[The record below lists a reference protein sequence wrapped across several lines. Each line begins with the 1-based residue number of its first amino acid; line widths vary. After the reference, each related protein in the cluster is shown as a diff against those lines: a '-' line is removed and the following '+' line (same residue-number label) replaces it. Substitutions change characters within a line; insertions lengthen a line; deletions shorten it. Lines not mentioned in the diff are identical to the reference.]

1 MSIPIPNSLTIILRT
16 KVRDNNVVKYV
27 PVMTIPN
34 IYGGSDNFVYFE
46 PIVKLD
52 PKTISNIPPSYPPS
66 QVFSQFFNE
75 NQFYGLL
82 HRTLEKMKQKIN
94 KNKTLIEQLTEATKN
109 GTISSNIRA
118 TLNTLFKP
126 GNIFYLNS
134 EPFTIHSYNWKNND
148 WVLQT
153 KFFEKNVL
161 KKNIHETLGRTTN
174 STSRL
179 PVAYAEVVQDNLGR
193 GRVRTRQNAYAEYV
207 KRLQEE
213 REAKQ
218 KKIAESEIK
227 KLTKE
232 SKNVNAH
239 LLHGLNDEKMSE
251 FYPFLHPEEVK
262 KSSSLIS
269 NVGKGSSSSTS
280 SASSVVTLKETRPV
294 VLSKDFTTVVGSEYV
309 YEQPYNLTFDS
320 TYSIQSDPMSLTLFY
335 KTDRTFEIERNASLV
350 MVDRYKKFDEQKE
363 ELNDVTSTFLKYFG
377 FTGVGNNQES
387 VLSIFTNYE
396 DNCSRLKKNIAS
408 FKTSNK
414 TFEEVILDTTIKTK
428 FFNDVEQLQQLKLRF
443 IQIYIKCLAGYESL
457 LKQEKDYF
465 ESAFGIYEFL
475 EVYQTKN
482 KDDACK
488 IETTNSDKLALSQ
501 CKNVVSSA
509 SMLSFEKIKKGLAV
523 LLNQSFN
530 TREESKKYYN
540 YPEILTMES
549 AQLKQCIFIILQQ
562 IEQVKLS
569 LWTTL
574 TQKSSDLYNFIKT
587 KLTSTLQNIQQ
598 QSSLATKILGSSGNP
613 SSTNTLLT
621 KLRETAYYY
630 ITLLMQVHVIYNTR
644 QIAKYYVEQNTALIE
659 RKKLE
664 NTKTY
669 FENLLE
675 VSKQTND
682 RTTVPK
688 LSPVFVGGGKYDD
701 TDFSTNSSSG
711 DIQGYIDELKKNLE
725 DVESQM
731 RVNEF
736 TLNELKQQNDRE
748 IDAISSNVSQ
758 LAFQSTCVDVSSPSK
773 YKGFNDV
780 ETERVQ
786 LWMRGQI
793 KELFD
798 IQPELKNEITDEEV
812 VDFVQTIQVY
822 RIGNGTSFLET
833 FTSALNYEL
842 IAQNATTNN
851 ERYGENGKYDLEK
864 IQGDFQDV
872 ITEEN
877 AKRIGDAFKIN
888 IFVVNIET
896 IYSFQYIANFKYPYT
911 LFLWKTNNGLYLLF
925 AEQHFLFE
933 FVENLFKWVTL
944 KETLKNYKTLNAL
957 NLKKNKEIADKTI
970 IENYNTKKQMENQM
984 ENQIKNI
991 NPQLTNPFSREML
1004 RQTANSNA
1012 NANAGQT
1019 GGAPSLLTY
1028 YVFVDLDLYPGKD
1041 GIPYDKKLVIGCQNR
1056 YEEIR
1061 RAWAELFKLDY
1072 KPLSLYH
1079 TQYDKKKEAEKKARL
1094 TRKQPANYYNNYYK
1108 TRRRFY

>member
-52 PKTISNIPPSYPPS
+52 PKTISDIPPSYPPS

-126 GNIFYLNS
+126 GNIFYLNR
-134 EPFTIHSYNWKNND
+134 EPFTIHSYHWKNDD

-153 KFFEKNVL
+153 KFFEKNIL

-213 REAKQ
+213 RETKQ

-232 SKNVNAH
+232 SKNLNAH

-262 KSSSLIS
+262 KTGSIVA
-269 NVGKGSSSSTS
+269 NVGKGTGSSPNIASSSVS
-280 SASSVVTLKETRPV
+280 LKESRPV
-294 VLSKDFTTVVGSEYV
+294 VLSKDFSGVVGSDYV
-309 YEQPYNLTFDS
+309 YEQPYNLKFDS
-320 TYSIQSDPMSLTLFY
+320 TYSIQSDSMSLTLFY
-335 KTDRTFEIERNASLV
+335 KTDRGFEIERNASLV
-350 MVDRYKKFDEQKE
+350 MADRYKKFDEQNG
-363 ELNDVTSTFLKYFG
+363 ELEDATTTFLKDFG
-377 FTGVGNNQES
+377 VVGGGNNQES
-387 VLSIFTNYE
+387 VLPIFTKYE
-396 DNCSRLKKNIAS
+396 DNCSRLIKNIAS
-408 FKTSNK
+408 FKTANK
-414 TFEEVILDTTIKTK
+414 TFEEVILETATKTK
-428 FFNDVEQLQQLKLRF
+428 FFNDVEQLHQLKLRF
-443 IQIYIKCLAGYESL
+443 IQLYTKSLAGYESL
-457 LKQEKDYF
+457 LKEEKDYF
-465 ESAFGIYEFL
+465 ESVFGIYEFL

-482 KDDACK
+482 KDDSCK
-488 IETTNSDKLALSQ
+488 IETTKCDKLALSQ
-501 CKNVVSSA
+501 CKNVISGASGSSFDK
-509 SMLSFEKIKKGLAV
+509 MKKGLTV
-523 LLNQSFN
+523 LQNQLFN
-530 TREESKKYYN
+530 TREECKKYYN
-540 YPEILTMES
+540 YPEILTMETT
-549 AQLKQCIFIILQQ
+549 QLKHCIFIILQQ
-562 IEQVKLS
+562 IEQVNLT
-569 LWTTL
+569 LWTAL
-574 TQKSSDLYNFIKT
+574 TQKSSDLYDLIKT
-587 KLTSTLQNIQQ
+587 RLTSTLQNIQQ
-598 QSSLATKILGSSGNP
+598 QSKLATRMLGSSGNP
-613 SSTNTLLT
+613 SSVNDNLK

-644 QIAKYYVEQNTALIE
+644 QIANYHVEKNAALIE
-659 RKKLE
+659 KKKLE

-675 VSKQTND
+675 VSKKTND

-701 TDFSTNSSSG
+701 MDFSTNASIG
-711 DIQGYIDELKKNLE
+711 DIQGYIDELTKNIE
-725 DVESQM
+725 DIESQM

-748 IDAISSNVSQ
+748 IDAISSNISQ
-758 LAFQSTCVDVSSPSK
+758 LAIQSACTDVSSPSK
-773 YKGFNDV
+773 YRGFNDV

-786 LWMRGQI
+786 LWMRDQI
-793 KELFD
+793 KELFN
-798 IQPELKNEITDEEV
+798 IQPELKNEITDEDV
-812 VDFVQTIQVY
+812 VNFVQSIQAY
-822 RIGNGTSFLET
+822 RIGDGSSFLET
-833 FTSALNYEL
+833 FTAALNYEL
-842 IAQNATTNN
+842 IAQNARTNN

-864 IQGDFQDV
+864 IQADFQDV
-872 ITEEN
+872 MTEEN
-877 AKRIGDAFKIN
+877 VKKIGDTFKIN

-896 IYSFQYIANFKYPYT
+896 IYSFQYITDFKYPYT
-911 LFLWKTNNGLYLLF
+911 LFLWKTNNGLYLLY

-970 IENYNTKKQMENQM
+970 IENYNKKKQMEKQM
-984 ENQIKNI
+984 EHQMKNI
-991 NPQLTNPFSREML
+991 NPQLNNPFYKELL
-1004 RQTANSNA
+1004 RKTDNA
-1012 NANAGQT
+1012 NFGQS

-1072 KPLSLYH
+1072 KPMSLYH

>member
-52 PKTISNIPPSYPPS
+52 PKTVSDIPPNYPPS
-66 QVFSQFFNE
+66 QVLSQFFNE

-109 GTISSNIRA
+109 GTISSNIRT

-126 GNIFYLNS
+126 GNIFYLNR
-134 EPFTIHSYNWKNND
+134 EPFTIHSYHWKNDD

-161 KKNIHETLGRTTN
+161 KKNIHDTLGRTTN
-174 STSRL
+174 SRSNL

-218 KKIAESEIK
+218 KKIAETEIK

-232 SKNVNAH
+232 SKDLNTH

-262 KSSSLIS
+262 KTDSFIA
-269 NVGKGSSSSTS
+269 NVGKGNGSSMS
-280 SASSVVTLKETRPV
+280 SASSIVSLKESIPI
-294 VLSKDFTTVVGSEYV
+294 VLSNEFSTIVGSDYV
-309 YEQPYNLTFDS
+309 YEQPYNLNFDS

-335 KTDRTFEIERNASLV
+335 KTDRGFEIERNASLV
-350 MVDRYKKFDEQKE
+350 MADRYKKFDEQNE
-363 ELNDVTSTFLKYFG
+363 ELEDATTTFLKDFG
-377 FTGVGNNQES
+377 VVGNGNNQES
-387 VLSIFTNYE
+387 VLSIFTKYE
-396 DNCSRLKKNIAS
+396 DNCSRLVKNIAS
-408 FKTSNK
+408 FKTVNK
-414 TFEEVILDTTIKTK
+414 TFEEIILDVTTKNK
-428 FFNDVEQLQQLKLRF
+428 FFNDVEQLHQLKVRF
-443 IQIYIKCLAGYESL
+443 IQLYTKSLENYKNL

-482 KDDACK
+482 KDDTCK

-501 CKNVVSSA
+501 CKNVVAGSSWIM
-509 SMLSFEKIKKGLAV
+509 SSSFEKMKKGLTV
-523 LLNQSFN
+523 LQSQTFN

-540 YPEILTMES
+540 YPEILTMET
-549 AQLKQCIFIILQQ
+549 AQLKHSVFIILQQ
-562 IEQVKLS
+562 IEQVNLS
-569 LWTTL
+569 LWTAL
-574 TQKSSDLYNFIKT
+574 TQKSSDLYDSIKT
-587 KLTSTLQNIQQ
+587 NLTSTLQNIQQ
-598 QSSLATKILGSSGNP
+598 QSSLATKMLGSSGNP
-613 SSTNTLLT
+613 SSINDNLK

-644 QIAKYYVEQNTALIE
+644 QIAKYYVEKNAELIE
-659 RKKLE
+659 KKKLE

-675 VSKQTND
+675 VSKKTND

-701 TDFSTNSSSG
+701 ADFSTNASSG
-711 DIQGYIDELKKNLE
+711 DIQGFIDELTKNIE
-725 DVESQM
+725 DVVSQM

-736 TLNELKQQNDRE
+736 TLNELKQQNDRK

-758 LAFQSTCVDVSSPSK
+758 LAIQSVCTDVSSPSK

-786 LWMRGQI
+786 LWMRGQM

-798 IQPELKNEITDEEV
+798 IQPELKNEITNEDL
-812 VDFVQTIQVY
+812 VDFIQSIQAY
-822 RIGNGTSFLET
+822 RISDGTSFLET

-842 IAQNATTNN
+842 VAQNATTNN

-864 IQGDFQDV
+864 IQGDFQD
-872 ITEEN
+872 IMTEEN
-877 AKRIGDAFKIN
+877 VKRVGDTFKIN
-888 IFVVNIET
+888 IFVINIET
-896 IYSFQYIANFKYPYT
+896 IYSFQYITDFKYPYT
-911 LFLWKTNNGLYLLF
+911 LFLWKTSSGLCLLS

-957 NLKKNKEIADKTI
+957 NLKKNKEISDKTI
-970 IENYNTKKQMENQM
+970 IENYNKKKQMEKQM
-984 ENQIKNI
+984 EHQIINI
-991 NPQLTNPFSREML
+991 NPLLNNPFSKETL
-1004 RQTANSNA
+1004 RKTANV
-1012 NANAGQT
+1012 GQS

-1079 TQYDKKKEAEKKARL
+1079 TQYDKKKEAERKARL
-1094 TRKQPANYYNNYYK
+1094 TRKQPANYYNKYYK